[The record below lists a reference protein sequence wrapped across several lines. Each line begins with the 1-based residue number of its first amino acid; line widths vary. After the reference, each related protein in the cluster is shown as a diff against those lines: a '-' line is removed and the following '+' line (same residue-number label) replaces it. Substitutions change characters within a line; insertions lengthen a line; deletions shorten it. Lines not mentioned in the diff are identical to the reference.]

1 MGVLFVKSM
10 KQKLN
15 AKSSTEAEL
24 IALSDAL
31 SQVVWTRNFLR
42 DLGYDMEPATVYQDN
57 MSTLAMIK
65 NGHPSSHRTRH
76 INIRFFYA
84 KDRADQGEIK
94 LEYCPTESMLADFFT
109 KPLQGQLFRKLRDE
123 LMGVK

>member
-1 MGVLFVKSM
+1 M

-31 SQVVWTRNFLR
+31 SQVVWTRNFLG